1 MIWSQCCQM
10 SFVQTS
16 LVAESVNRSIVVVTV
31 VVVVLCVVPS
41 LFDVNFY
48 VIIINIKK
56 QQFFHNIN
64 SDGSETAKIIPVHQW
79 RTDACCRM
87 TSPDPKIK
95 VFQIWAKSV
104 HWPPL
109 KHAKFS
115 GDPTRSVWD
124 ICNRKFVL
132 TKKWAKIHQNCLR
145 HATH

>member
-1 MIWSQCCQM
+1 M

-64 SDGSETAKIIPVHQW
+64 SDGSETAKIIK
-79 RTDACCRM
+79 R
-87 TSPDPKIK
+87 
-95 VFQIWAKSV
+95 
-104 HWPPL
+104 
-109 KHAKFS
+109 
-115 GDPTRSVWD
+115 
-124 ICNRKFVL
+124 
-132 TKKWAKIHQNCLR
+132 
-145 HATH
+145 